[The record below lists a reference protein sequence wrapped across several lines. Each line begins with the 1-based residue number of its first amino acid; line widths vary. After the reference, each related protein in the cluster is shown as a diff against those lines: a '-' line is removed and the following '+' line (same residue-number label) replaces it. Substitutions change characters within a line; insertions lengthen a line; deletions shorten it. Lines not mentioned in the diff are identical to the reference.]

1 MGKCAIEPQ
10 GEKFLITPEKHRGEV
25 RVVKV
30 EDIPHFQWRSR
41 ETLDVDPQMDHMVFP
56 ATPSSPRSTRSGKDD
71 RVYLLQFKAQESRRF
86 FWMQNKDASDDDELE
101 AKDESKTQREACS
114 VCGAESRRECPCGTR
129 RYCSDDSTRCPVC
142 EEIFDPNYYKHHVF
156 RVCCQAHL
164 RRCDIGVLKATAP
177 LCPLCE
183 SPAMTHAE
191 LALLRRRVDE
201 HEPNAMVQ
209 LGHKHQRARR
219 ASSGRRAALALY
231 QRAADYGDLRAMV
244 HLGLA
249 YVNSRGTPKDERLD
263 GPAQRRDRQKG
274 VDLLRL
280 GGRGDAHCQYCLAKY
295 AKAEFTAGACHLR
308 AGVPED
314 EDKALRWFLRAAYRG
329 HNEARQAV
337 GVIRRHR
344 PSARG
349 TWRIE
354 IPGPSSRIGELK
366 AAIEA
371 QKSVASDAQVLSAEP
386 SGAAPL
392 DDGATLEACG
402 LGANGSMVFLAVA
415 ADRRD
420 DVALPP
426 PPTAKDDVGVR
437 GAARVKIGAD
447 GSIFVFKVKRQED
460 KHCAAVSLD
469 AGACVSFQ
477 GYVQQLGWRQQ
488 RVGFL
493 YGTFDDGE
501 ARAEAVYEPPQDC
514 SEHGFVLLEDDKAE
528 AVAQLAQLLGLAA
541 MEQLEAADGVA
552 ETPYVSV
559 RVTVNEKGEA
569 NFEAYQVSQQCM
581 AMVAERAPGRGERDV
596 PNFKGSSLGRA
607 LAPDPD
613 DAAACLVHETFT
625 AIVEGKRAANVNTNF
640 FLCNVPVKQHTS
652 ATFAATFPKENR
664 MIPQTRDDL
673 KVVLNKAKSTG
684 AKLGD
689 ALADFGALLFLMGF
703 PQIFDSQFMPA
714 VCASVVDRTLP
725 STRPAHPLL
734 GAGMDGPAGR
744 LRDASRASGCAAA
757 ARCPARRPARD
768 GGFTTRR
775 WRRLAT
781 RPAMRFADSQGDVA
795 EPPAPCAFALRAA
808 AAATALPDVADGRG
822 ARNSGDVLGLARV
835 LGPLV
840 DQMRDD
846 GRI

>member
-1 MGKCAIEPQ
+1 MI
-10 GEKFLITPEKHRGEV
+10 V
-25 RVVKV
+25 RV
-30 EDIPHFQWRSR
+30 R
-41 ETLDVDPQMDHMVFP
+41 
-56 ATPSSPRSTRSGKDD
+56 
-71 RVYLLQFKAQESRRF
+71 
-86 FWMQNKDASDDDELE
+86 
-101 AKDESKTQREACS
+101 CS
-114 VCGAESRRECPCGTR
+114 
-129 RYCSDDSTRCPVC
+129 
-142 EEIFDPNYYKHHVF
+142 
-156 RVCCQAHL
+156 Q
-164 RRCDIGVLKATAP
+164 
-177 LCPLCE
+177 
-183 SPAMTHAE
+183 
-191 LALLRRRVDE
+191 
-201 HEPNAMVQ
+201 
-209 LGHKHQRARR
+209 
-219 ASSGRRAALALY
+219 
-231 QRAADYGDLRAMV
+231 
-244 HLGLA
+244 
-249 YVNSRGTPKDERLD
+249 
-263 GPAQRRDRQKG
+263 
-274 VDLLRL
+274 
-280 GGRGDAHCQYCLAKY
+280 
-295 AKAEFTAGACHLR
+295 
-308 AGVPED
+308 
-314 EDKALRWFLRAAYRG
+314 
-329 HNEARQAV
+329 
-337 GVIRRHR
+337 
-344 PSARG
+344 G

-447 GSIFVFKVKRQED
+447 GSIVATEYDDYTSAKGFRPGMAALGDIKKSWTLTDFLEMDDQFVFKVKRQED

-501 ARAEAVYEPPQDC
+501 ARVEAVYEPPQDC
-514 SEHGFVLLEDDKAE
+514 SENGFVLLEDDKAE
-528 AVAQLAQLLGLAA
+528 AVAQLAQLLGLVRVGWIFACPPREDGFVFSGEEAIQAA

-581 AMVAERAPGRGERDV
+581 AMVAEG
-596 PNFKGSSLGRA
+596 A

-725 STRPAHPLL
+725 LDEGYGLILYSF
-734 GAGMDGPAGR
+734 AGMD
-744 LRDASRASGCAAA
+744 
-757 ARCPARRPARD
+757 
-768 GGFTTRR
+768 F
-775 WRRLAT
+775 
-781 RPAMRFADSQGDVA
+781 
-795 EPPAPCAFALRAA
+795 
-808 AAATALPDVADGRG
+808 
-822 ARNSGDVLGLARV
+822 
-835 LGPLV
+835 
-840 DQMRDD
+840 
-846 GRI
+846 